1 VRPYITV
8 QVVIVVKKGEVAT
21 SHFIWISAAPLSI
34 NVVLNVYY
42 PIFRI
47 KAAVV
52 ESTANVET
60 FSIPTLVVDP
70 LVIAVLA

>member
-1 VRPYITV
+1 
-8 QVVIVVKKGEVAT
+8 
-21 SHFIWISAAPLSI
+21 
-34 NVVLNVYY
+34 VYY

-60 FSIPTLVVDP
+60 FSIPTFVVDP